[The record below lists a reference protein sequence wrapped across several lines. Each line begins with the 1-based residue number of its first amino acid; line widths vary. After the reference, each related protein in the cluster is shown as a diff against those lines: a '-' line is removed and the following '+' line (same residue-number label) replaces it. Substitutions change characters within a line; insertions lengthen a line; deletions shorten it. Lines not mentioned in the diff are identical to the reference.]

1 MTWDGD
7 EMRHNERIA
16 VLEQRVCTLKDELDD
31 IQVKLDN
38 ILAEM
43 TRYKGFI
50 GGVTFIV
57 SGAYVAWQLI
67 GDHMRKWL

>member
-7 EMRHNERIA
+7 ERRHNERIA

-67 GDHMRKWL
+67 GDHLRKWL